1 MSDLLK
7 KPNIE
12 KSQGDRLSYTEINA
26 LDNAIDSIV
35 DVINRNLKSQCNIN
49 YEMTGTNP
57 DLMKEF
63 SLSSAILLVD
73 ISRRCR

>member
-49 YEMTGTNP
+49 
-57 DLMKEF
+57 
-63 SLSSAILLVD
+63 
-73 ISRRCR
+73 